1 MNTHHKT
8 ARNHTVERGKIGHK
22 GRSGRLKHPVPQRLR
37 DSSSRADALHDMMQ
51 EMHHE
56 GGNGEHGVL
65 VLNHNF
71 EPLNICAVRR
81 GLVLMYLNRAEV
93 IKFSERTLNS
103 IDEEHPVPSVLR
115 LFEQVKRPTPTLKIS
130 RKSILARDSFMCQY
144 CGSKQNL
151 TIDHVFPRHRGGET
165 TWENVVCCC
174 LRCNNKK
181 GPLTP
186 QEAGMRLPHPPRK
199 PHYVPYISFPRFVSA
214 VRRPEWRE
222 YLEGYGKGLER

>member
-1 MNTHHKT
+1 MSTHRKN
-8 ARNHTVERGKIGHK
+8 ARNHSMERGKIGHK
-22 GRSGRLKHPVPQRLR
+22 GRMGRMQNAVPQRSTR
-37 DSSSRADALHDMMQ
+37 DSVLHDMMQ
-51 EMHHE
+51 DASPEHF
-56 GGNGEHGVL
+56 GGEHGVL

-103 IDEEHPVPSVLR
+103 AEDEFPVPSVLR

-130 RKSILARDSFMCQY
+130 RKSILARDGFMCQY

-174 LRCNNKK
+174 LKCNNKK
-181 GPLTP
+181 GPYTP
-186 QEAGMRLPHPPRK
+186 QEANMRLPHPPRK